1 MSPELQKSRVTFVKN
16 IIRTTTLLE
25 RKTIEEGIALGKTYG
40 ELSKTLNLSLRVV
53 RKWGQ
58 KVKKK

>member
-1 MSPELQKSRVTFVKN
+1 MQETTSLIARKAIEFGVKAGKSY
-16 IIRTTTLLE
+16 TTLS
-25 RKTIEEGIALGKTYG
+25 EE
-40 ELSKTLNLSLRVV
+40 LNLSLRVV

>member
-1 MSPELQKSRVTFVKN
+1 MQENTRLMALKAIETGVKAGKSYQ
-16 IIRTTTLLE
+16 TLS
-25 RKTIEEGIALGKTYG
+25 IE
-40 ELSKTLNLSLRVV
+40 LNLSLRVV

>member
-1 MSPELQKSRVTFVKN
+1 MSHLFEN
-16 IIRTTTLLE
+16 IMRTTTLLE

>member
-1 MSPELQKSRVTFVKN
+1 MARKAIETGLQ
-16 IIRTTTLLE
+16 
-25 RKTIEEGIALGKTYG
+25 LGKSYQT
-40 ELSKTLNLSLRVV
+40 LSKELNLSLRVV